1 VTPVLSDE
9 NPGRNKAS
17 SGFATAR
24 RICAWQL
31 AIGIAG
37 SLLWGLHG
45 GMHAAVA
52 GLSGGLIAV
61 ISTFY
66 FALRAFGHGQDATP
80 ERLLGSLL
88 RAEVMKWGVT
98 LALFMVAIVLFRDTF
113 PPVISVYATC
123 LLVYWF
129 ALGWTTTTS
138 ETDTEKGN

>member
-1 VTPVLSDE
+1 
-9 NPGRNKAS
+9 
-17 SGFATAR
+17 
-24 RICAWQL
+24 
-31 AIGIAG
+31 
-37 SLLWGLHG
+37 
-45 GMHAAVA
+45 MHAAVA

-113 PPVISVYATC
+113 PPVIRVYATC